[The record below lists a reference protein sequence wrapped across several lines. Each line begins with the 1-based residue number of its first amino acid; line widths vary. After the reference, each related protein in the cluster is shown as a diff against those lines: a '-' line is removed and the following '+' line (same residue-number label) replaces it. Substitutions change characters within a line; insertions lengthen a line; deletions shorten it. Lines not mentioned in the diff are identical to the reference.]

1 MIVPGA
7 SSLPET
13 GGRDDQVGL
22 PDPEELRV
30 ALRPPELPLPAPR
43 TPLELAQ
50 RVHDLTHAERYR
62 EAAALAATPLPEGG
76 SAVDPVPGAAP
87 VADLAV
93 LASARLAALA
103 RVGTDEEVAAAAGD
117 LLRAQR
123 RAGHTAQA
131 AATAQVLLER
141 GVLREPADGGGSE
154 VPRTDVAAPGAGR
167 PDPGGHRSG
176 GSLSGG
182 PRIGRRRAAPVTVT
196 PELLAVV
203 RELDVPHRRARGAV
217 GPASADLAGPAAT
230 ATDPRRRIRV
240 LRAAL
245 DALPAARADL
255 LGAPEPLLRLRLA
268 QALEAAGLA
277 DSATTAA
284 LDALELLE
292 EVDADPEAEV
302 SRRADPHRVRIAAHA
317 VLARTLRASHPLAA
331 VRHALD
337 ALGVMRRV
345 EDAPLR
351 VGLVT
356 DLLEALTAAGLE
368 RDASFAAGRLASLQ
382 RSLRRDELRTGPLL
396 AVAGQRIRVGRAD
409 EAREAL
415 EEVRRIAR
423 DHRDRS
429 TDLEAARL
437 LATLNEREGDLR
449 GSLLQ
454 LRRVAADARWLTDDL
469 ATPAPRRGPFLR
481 IELEALALVLRRA
494 MDLGETPTARAAAR
508 AIERRTRPDG
518 GRLLLPAALLWDHR
532 VDARVGELV
541 AVAAAEPDAEE
552 VPQLLDGAREVI
564 GLAPGGH
571 EERALYWRAYL
582 DEQHALL
589 LERRGER
596 GSALAAALQAQAQ
609 WRNQD
614 AEADDLERID
624 ALVTRLSAEA

>member
-50 RVHDLTHAERYR
+50 RVSDLTHAERYR
-62 EAAALAATPLPEGG
+62 EAVALAAMPLPEGG
-76 SAVDPVPGAAP
+76 SVVGHAPVPSP
-87 VADLAV
+87 VAADLAV

-123 RAGHTAQA
+123 RAGYAAQA

-141 GVLREPADGGGSE
+141 GVLREPADGG
-154 VPRTDVAAPGAGR
+154 
-167 PDPGGHRSG
+167 SG
-176 GSLSGG
+176 VDAS
-182 PRIGRRRAAPVTVT
+182 RAGRRRAAAVTVT

-203 RELDVPHRRARGAV
+203 RELDVPHRRARGAIGPAPLGSAPV
-217 GPASADLAGPAAT
+217 GPADPAAT

-268 QALEAAGLA
+268 QALEAAGLT

-292 EVDADPEAEV
+292 EVDADPEAEA

-437 LATLNEREGDLR
+437 LATLYEREGDLR

-454 LRRVAADARWLTDDL
+454 LRRVAADARWLSDDL

-518 GRLLLPAALLWDHR
+518 GRLLLPSALLWDHR

-552 VPQLLDGAREVI
+552 LPQLLDGAREVI

-596 GSALAAALQAQAQ
+596 EAALAAALQAQAQ

-624 ALVTRLSAEA
+624 ALVGRLSAEA

>member
-50 RVHDLTHAERYR
+50 RVSDLTHAERYR
-62 EAAALAATPLPEGG
+62 EAVALAALPLPEGG
-76 SAVDPVPGAAP
+76 SVVGHAPVPAP
-87 VADLAV
+87 VAADLAV

-103 RVGTDEEVAAAAGD
+103 RVGTDEEVAAAVGG

-123 RAGHTAQA
+123 RAGYAAQA

-141 GVLREPADGGGSE
+141 GVLREPADGG
-154 VPRTDVAAPGAGR
+154 
-167 PDPGGHRSG
+167 SG
-176 GSLSGG
+176 IDAS
-182 PRIGRRRAAPVTVT
+182 RAGRRRAAPVTVT

-203 RELDVPHRRARGAV
+203 RELDVPHRRARGAIGPASLGSAPV
-217 GPASADLAGPAAT
+217 GPADPAAT

-268 QALEAAGLA
+268 QALEAAGLT

-292 EVDADPEAEV
+292 EVDADPEAEA

-437 LATLNEREGDLR
+437 LATLYEREGDLR

-454 LRRVAADARWLTDDL
+454 LRRVAADARWLSDDL

-518 GRLLLPAALLWDHR
+518 GRLLLPSALLWDHR

-552 VPQLLDGAREVI
+552 LPRLLDGAREVI

-596 GSALAAALQAQAQ
+596 EAALAAALQAQAQ

-624 ALVTRLSAEA
+624 ALVGRLSAEA

>member
-50 RVHDLTHAERYR
+50 RVSDLTHAERYR
-62 EAAALAATPLPEGG
+62 EAVALAAMPLPEGG
-76 SAVDPVPGAAP
+76 SVVGHAPVPAP
-87 VADLAV
+87 VAADLAV

-123 RAGHTAQA
+123 RAGYAAQA

-141 GVLREPADGGGSE
+141 GVLREPADGG
-154 VPRTDVAAPGAGR
+154 A
-167 PDPGGHRSG
+167 RSG

-182 PRIGRRRAAPVTVT
+182 SRAGRRRAAPATVT

-217 GPASADLAGPAAT
+217 GPASADLAGPAGPADPAAT
-230 ATDPRRRIRV
+230 ATDPRWRIRV

-268 QALEAAGLA
+268 QALEAAGLTE
-277 DSATTAA
+277 SATTAA

-292 EVDADPEAEV
+292 EVDADPEAEA

-423 DHRDRS
+423 EHRDRS

-437 LATLNEREGDLR
+437 LATLYEREGDLR

-454 LRRVAADARWLTDDL
+454 LRRVAADARWLSDDL

-518 GRLLLPAALLWDHR
+518 GRLLLPSALLWDHR

-541 AVAAAEPDAEE
+541 AVAAVEPDAEE
-552 VPQLLDGAREVI
+552 LPQLLDGAREVI

-582 DEQHALL
+582 GEQHALL

-596 GSALAAALQAQAQ
+596 EAALAAALQAQAQ

-624 ALVTRLSAEA
+624 ALVGRLSAEA

>member
-1 MIVPGA
+1 MVPGA

-50 RVHDLTHAERYR
+50 RVSDLTHAERYR
-62 EAAALAATPLPEGG
+62 EAVALAAMPLPGGG
-76 SAVDPVPGAAP
+76 SVVGHAPVPAP
-87 VADLAV
+87 VAADLAV

-123 RAGHTAQA
+123 RAGHAAQA
-131 AATAQVLLER
+131 VATAQVLLER
-141 GVLREPADGGGSE
+141 GVLREPADGGEGS
-154 VPRTDVAAPGAGR
+154 D
-167 PDPGGHRSG
+167 
-176 GSLSGG
+176 G
-182 PRIGRRRAAPVTVT
+182 PRAGRRRAAPATVT

-217 GPASADLAGPAAT
+217 GPACADLAGPAGPADPAAT

-268 QALEAAGLA
+268 QALEAAGLT

-292 EVDADPEAEV
+292 EVDADPEAEA

-409 EAREAL
+409 EARDAL

-423 DHRDRS
+423 EHRDRS

-437 LATLNEREGDLR
+437 LATLYEREGDLR

-454 LRRVAADARWLTDDL
+454 LRRVAADARWLSDDL

-518 GRLLLPAALLWDHR
+518 GRLLLPSALLWDHR

-552 VPQLLDGAREVI
+552 LPELLDGAREVI

-596 GSALAAALQAQAQ
+596 EAALAAALQAQAQ

-624 ALVTRLSAEA
+624 ALVARLAAEA

>member
-50 RVHDLTHAERYR
+50 RVSDLTHAERYR
-62 EAAALAATPLPEGG
+62 EAVALAATPLPDGG
-76 SAVDPVPGAAP
+76 SSSPAA
-87 VADLAV
+87 DHAV

-103 RVGTDEEVAAAAGD
+103 RVGTDEEVAAAVGD

-123 RAGHTAQA
+123 RAGYAAQA

-141 GVLREPADGGGSE
+141 GVLREPADGG
-154 VPRTDVAAPGAGR
+154 A
-167 PDPGGHRSG
+167 RSG
-176 GSLSGG
+176 GSLSDGS
-182 PRIGRRRAAPVTVT
+182 RAGRRRAAPATVT

-217 GPASADLAGPAAT
+217 GPASADLAGPAGPADPAAT
-230 ATDPRRRIRV
+230 ATDPRPRIRV
-240 LRAAL
+240 LRVAL

-268 QALEAAGLA
+268 QALEAAGLTE
-277 DSATTAA
+277 SATTAA

-292 EVDADPEAEV
+292 EVDADPEAEA

-396 AVAGQRIRVGRAD
+396 AVAGQRIRVGRAG

-437 LATLNEREGDLR
+437 LATLYEREGDLR

-454 LRRVAADARWLTDDL
+454 LRRVAADARWLSDDL

-518 GRLLLPAALLWDHR
+518 GRLLLPSALLWDHR

-552 VPQLLDGAREVI
+552 LPQLLDGAREVI

-596 GSALAAALQAQAQ
+596 EAALAAALQAQAQ

-624 ALVTRLSAEA
+624 ALVARLAAEA

>member
-50 RVHDLTHAERYR
+50 RVSDLTHAERYR
-62 EAAALAATPLPEGG
+62 EAVALAATPLPDGG
-76 SAVDPVPGAAP
+76 SSSPAA
-87 VADLAV
+87 DHAV

-103 RVGTDEEVAAAAGD
+103 RVGTDEEVAAAVGD

-123 RAGHTAQA
+123 RAGYAAQA

-141 GVLREPADGGGSE
+141 GVLREPADGG
-154 VPRTDVAAPGAGR
+154 A
-167 PDPGGHRSG
+167 RSG
-176 GSLSGG
+176 GSLSDGS
-182 PRIGRRRAAPVTVT
+182 RAGRRRAAPATVT

-217 GPASADLAGPAAT
+217 GPASADLAGPAGPAAT

-268 QALEAAGLA
+268 QALEAAGLT

-292 EVDADPEAEV
+292 EVDADPEAEA

-423 DHRDRS
+423 EHRDRS

-437 LATLNEREGDLR
+437 LATLYEREGDLR

-454 LRRVAADARWLTDDL
+454 LRRVAADARWLSDDL

-518 GRLLLPAALLWDHR
+518 GRLLLPSALLWDHR

-552 VPQLLDGAREVI
+552 LPELLDGAREVI

-596 GSALAAALQAQAQ
+596 EAALAAALQAQAQ

-624 ALVTRLSAEA
+624 ALVARLSAEA

>member
-50 RVHDLTHAERYR
+50 RVSDLTHAERYR
-62 EAAALAATPLPEGG
+62 EAVALAAMPLPEGG
-76 SAVDPVPGAAP
+76 SVVGHAPVPSSFA
-87 VADLAV
+87 ADLAV

-103 RVGTDEEVAAAAGD
+103 RVGTDEEVAAAVGE

-123 RAGHTAQA
+123 RAGYAAQA

-141 GVLREPADGGGSE
+141 GVLREPADGG
-154 VPRTDVAAPGAGR
+154 
-167 PDPGGHRSG
+167 SG
-176 GSLSGG
+176 IDAS
-182 PRIGRRRAAPVTVT
+182 RAGRRRAAAVTVT

-203 RELDVPHRRARGAV
+203 RELDVPHRRARGAADPAPA
-217 GPASADLAGPAAT
+217 GPDPADPAAT

-245 DALPAARADL
+245 DALSAARADL

-268 QALEAAGLA
+268 QALEAAGLT

-292 EVDADPEAEV
+292 EVDADPEAEA

-437 LATLNEREGDLR
+437 LATLYEREGDLR

-454 LRRVAADARWLTDDL
+454 LRRVAADARWLSDDL

-518 GRLLLPAALLWDHR
+518 GRLLLPSALLWDHR

-552 VPQLLDGAREVI
+552 LPRLLDGAREVI

-596 GSALAAALQAQAQ
+596 EAALAAALQAQAQ

-624 ALVTRLSAEA
+624 ALVGRLSAEA

>member
-50 RVHDLTHAERYR
+50 RVGDLTHAERYR
-62 EAAALAATPLPEGG
+62 EAVALAAMPLPGGG
-76 SAVDPVPGAAP
+76 SVVGHAPVPAP
-87 VADLAV
+87 VAADLAV

-123 RAGHTAQA
+123 RAGHAAQA
-131 AATAQVLLER
+131 VATAQVLLER
-141 GVLREPADGGGSE
+141 GVLREPADGGEGS
-154 VPRTDVAAPGAGR
+154 D
-167 PDPGGHRSG
+167 
-176 GSLSGG
+176 G
-182 PRIGRRRAAPVTVT
+182 PRAGRRRAAPATVT

-217 GPASADLAGPAAT
+217 GPACADLAGPAGPADPAAT

-255 LGAPEPLLRLRLA
+255 LGAPEPMLRLRLA
-268 QALEAAGLA
+268 QALEAAGLTE
-277 DSATTAA
+277 SATTAA

-292 EVDADPEAEV
+292 EVDADPEAEA

-437 LATLNEREGDLR
+437 LATLYEREGDLR

-454 LRRVAADARWLTDDL
+454 LRRVAADARWLSDDL

-518 GRLLLPAALLWDHR
+518 GRLLLPSALLWDHR

-552 VPQLLDGAREVI
+552 LPQLLDGAREVI

-596 GSALAAALQAQAQ
+596 EAALAAALQAQAQ

-624 ALVTRLSAEA
+624 ALVGRLSAEA

>member
-50 RVHDLTHAERYR
+50 RVSDLTHAERYR
-62 EAAALAATPLPEGG
+62 EAVALAAMPLPEGG
-76 SAVDPVPGAAP
+76 SVVGHAPVPAP
-87 VADLAV
+87 VAADLAV

-103 RVGTDEEVAAAAGD
+103 RVGTDEEVAAAAGE

-123 RAGHTAQA
+123 RAGYAAQA

-141 GVLREPADGGGSE
+141 GVLREPADSGSR
-154 VPRTDVAAPGAGR
+154 VDASRA
-167 PDPGGHRSG
+167 
-176 GSLSGG
+176 
-182 PRIGRRRAAPVTVT
+182 GRRRAAAVTVT

-203 RELDVPHRRARGAV
+203 RELDVPHRRARGAADPAPT
-217 GPASADLAGPAAT
+217 GPDPADPAAT

-268 QALEAAGLA
+268 QALEAAGLT

-292 EVDADPEAEV
+292 EVDADPEAEA

-409 EAREAL
+409 EARKAL

-437 LATLNEREGDLR
+437 LATLYEREGDLR

-454 LRRVAADARWLTDDL
+454 LRRVAADARWLSDDL

-518 GRLLLPAALLWDHR
+518 GRLLLPSALLWDHR

-552 VPQLLDGAREVI
+552 LPRLLDGAREVI

-596 GSALAAALQAQAQ
+596 EAALAAALQAQAQ

-624 ALVTRLSAEA
+624 ALVGRLSAEA

>member
-1 MIVPGA
+1 VIVPGA

-50 RVHDLTHAERYR
+50 RVSDLTHAERYR
-62 EAAALAATPLPEGG
+62 EAVALAATPLPDGG
-76 SAVDPVPGAAP
+76 SSSPAA
-87 VADLAV
+87 DHAV

-103 RVGTDEEVAAAAGD
+103 RVGTDEEVAAAVGD

-123 RAGHTAQA
+123 RAGYAAQA

-141 GVLREPADGGGSE
+141 GVLREPADGG
-154 VPRTDVAAPGAGR
+154 A
-167 PDPGGHRSG
+167 RSG
-176 GSLSGG
+176 GSLSDGS
-182 PRIGRRRAAPVTVT
+182 RAGRRRAAPATVT

-268 QALEAAGLA
+268 QALEAAGLT

-292 EVDADPEAEV
+292 EVDADPEAEA

-423 DHRDRS
+423 EHRDRS

-437 LATLNEREGDLR
+437 LATLYEREGDLR

-454 LRRVAADARWLTDDL
+454 LRRVAADARWLSDDL

-518 GRLLLPAALLWDHR
+518 GRLLLPSALLWDHR

-552 VPQLLDGAREVI
+552 LPELLDGAREVI

-596 GSALAAALQAQAQ
+596 EAALAAALQAQAQ

-624 ALVTRLSAEA
+624 ALVARLSAEA

>member
-50 RVHDLTHAERYR
+50 RVSDLTHAERYR
-62 EAAALAATPLPEGG
+62 EAVALAAMPLPEGG
-76 SAVDPVPGAAP
+76 SVVGHAPVPAP
-87 VADLAV
+87 VAADLAV

-123 RAGHTAQA
+123 RAGYAAQA

-141 GVLREPADGGGSE
+141 GVLREPADGG
-154 VPRTDVAAPGAGR
+154 
-167 PDPGGHRSG
+167 SG
-176 GSLSGG
+176 VDAS
-182 PRIGRRRAAPVTVT
+182 RAGRRRAAAVTVT

-203 RELDVPHRRARGAV
+203 RELDVPHRRARGAADPAPA
-217 GPASADLAGPAAT
+217 GPDPADPAAT
-230 ATDPRRRIRV
+230 ATDPRRWIRV

-268 QALEAAGLA
+268 QALEAAGLT

-292 EVDADPEAEV
+292 EVDADPEAEA

-437 LATLNEREGDLR
+437 LATLYEREGDLR

-454 LRRVAADARWLTDDL
+454 LRRVAADARWLSDDL

-518 GRLLLPAALLWDHR
+518 GRLLLPSALLWDHR

-552 VPQLLDGAREVI
+552 LPRLLDGAREVI

-596 GSALAAALQAQAQ
+596 EAALAAALQAQAQ

-624 ALVTRLSAEA
+624 ALVGRLSAEA